1 MTPLVFF
8 AAAFVLAAAPG
19 PGVVYIVA
27 RTLAQGRR
35 SGLVS
40 VAGVAAGNFGNAVF
54 ASIGL
59 AAVFA
64 LFSAAYTVVKL
75 AGAAYLVFLGL
86 QLLRRRNGTGHDGS
100 SIADGKASRVFRQAF
115 VVALLNPKTT
125 LFFAAFLPQ
134 FMDPLLPALPQALAY
149 GAAFVLVA
157 IGTDCCYVVAA
168 AALAPW
174 LMRSRL
180 GGVAGRYAGA
190 AALLGLGLLAA
201 TTSVKPAR

>member
-1 MTPLVFF
+1 MTPLAFF

-19 PGVVYIVA
+19 PGVIYIVA

-40 VAGVAAGNFGNAVF
+40 VAGVAAGNFGNAAL
-54 ASIGL
+54 ASLGL
-59 AAVFA
+59 AVVFE
-64 LFSAAYTVVKL
+64 LFSAAFTVVKL
-75 AGAAYLVFLGL
+75 AGAAYLVFLGV
-86 QLLRRRNGTGHDGS
+86 QLLRRGSGVSEDGS
-100 SIADGKASRVFRQAF
+100 GAADGSAPRVFRQAF

-157 IGTDCCYVVAA
+157 ICTDCCYVVGA

-174 LMRSRL
+174 LVRRRL
-180 GGVAGRYAGA
+180 GSAAGRYVGAGA
-190 AALLGLGLLAA
+190 LIGLGLLAA
-201 TTSVKPAR
+201 ASSVKPGR